1 MHTTLLV
8 YGVVLGLLGL
18 FVATSPVMKT
28 VGQRILGWANLPD
41 GDAVAPWRVRLVILV
56 LLYPAIATIVTMIY
70 LDIDALGL
78 NPNGAST
85 DLERGVL
92 ICLETAGASLQT
104 SAWLGLMAYGVLR
117 RTSPGKRRLIGWVI
131 GYWTLAYVVLNGM
144 LAIRFP
150 EMFTNLLNFSVV
162 YFALFAV
169 VLLLIA
175 VWFWIAA
182 KSTRGMLIAEEEEND
197 STGLSIKTILWSIT
211 GLGLVMLGFRLLSVF
226 SASPQFYFDLNPTTI
241 LLGPLFSCF
250 LVTWLMATVF
260 LTRNR
265 FQLLIG
271 LATLMLLDTLHWIAR
286 DMLERANAN
295 ADIRDALLR
304 DSLLSDL
311 LLNLVAAA
319 AQFGALLCLKW
330 LWHKIGLT
338 ISFGVQPT
346 TSTTRT
352 WDDADEGSHRTENC
366 SLNRTPES

>member
-18 FVATSPVMKT
+18 FVATSPVMQT

-78 NPNGAST
+78 NPNGAPT

-92 ICLETAGASLQT
+92 ICLKTVGASLQT

-169 VLLLIA
+169 VSLIIG

-182 KSTRGMLIAEEEEND
+182 KSTRTMLVAEEEND
-197 STGLSIKTILWSIT
+197 STGLSIRNILWSIT
-211 GLGLVMLGFRLLSVF
+211 MLGLVMLGFRLLSVF

-265 FQLLIG
+265 FQLLVG
-271 LATLMLLDTLHWIAR
+271 LATLMLLDTLLWIAR
-286 DMLERANAN
+286 DMLERANAD
-295 ADIRDALLR
+295 ADIRDALWR

-319 AQFGALLCLKW
+319 AQVGALLCLKW

-338 ISFGVQPT
+338 ISFGVQRT

-352 WDDADEGSHRTENC
+352 GDDAGEGS
-366 SLNRTPES
+366 NRQFG